1 MKTFVSTAVL
11 ALSVA
16 AASVAVAQPREVGEN
31 LQGGLAWAVAAPQG
45 AAWSMEC
52 RFRPVTIR
60 GVHQNRFQV
69 AGEGNQTGRLPTD
82 NGSCTLTKTGGEGRI
97 GVALVK
103 NDQPTAAGSDGSTPA
118 VINVF

>member
-16 AASVAVAQPREVGEN
+16 AGSVAVAQPREVADN
-31 LQGGLAWAVAAPQG
+31 LKGGLSWAVAAPQG
-45 AAWSMEC
+45 ASWTMEC
-52 RFRPVTIR
+52 RFRSIAIR
-60 GVHQNRFQV
+60 GVPQNRMSV
-69 AGEGNQTGRLPTD
+69 SGEGNKTGNLPTD
-82 NGSCTLTKTGGEGRI
+82 NGSCVLTKTGGEGRI

-103 NDQPTAAGSDGSTPA
+103 NGQPTAAGSDGSTPA

>member
-1 MKTFVSTAVL
+1 
-11 ALSVA
+11 
-16 AASVAVAQPREVGEN
+16 
-31 LQGGLAWAVAAPQG
+31 
-45 AAWSMEC
+45 
-52 RFRPVTIR
+52 VTIR